1 MKKFDILF
9 QFLFFLLRF
18 KFFARKKISLIFCDN
33 MLSTVLA
40 DNFVQLKDSYLSIKP
55 DDKKGILATA
65 LLDT

>member
-1 MKKFDILF
+1 
-9 QFLFFLLRF
+9 
-18 KFFARKKISLIFCDN
+18 

>member
-18 KFFARKKISLIFCDN
+18 KCFTRKKISLIFCDN

-55 DDKKGILATA
+55 DDKKGILATT

>member
-18 KFFARKKISLIFCDN
+18 KFFTRKKISLIFCDN

-40 DNFVQLKDSYLSIKP
+40 DNFVKLKDSYLSIKP